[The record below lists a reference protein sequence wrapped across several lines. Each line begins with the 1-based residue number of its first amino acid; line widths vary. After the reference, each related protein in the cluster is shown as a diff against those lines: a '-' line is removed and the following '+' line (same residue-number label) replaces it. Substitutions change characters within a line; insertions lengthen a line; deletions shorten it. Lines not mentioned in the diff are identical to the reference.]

1 MRRILLTLFVGVAA
15 AAPAA
20 LWLRTALRSP
30 PATSASQ
37 LAPSSVATTRAI
49 SIGSAPIESAP
60 IESASVAQTAAAPRD
75 AALRAQAAT
84 LGLGAPDSDLVYTNL
99 TPCRIVD
106 TRLAGGRLQAG
117 ETRSFQASGTSFAG
131 QGGRDG
137 DCRVFADAPALA
149 LNVVVVQ
156 ADGPGYLTAHAY
168 GAARPY
174 VSTLNYE
181 AGEVIG
187 NEVVVKTTPAA
198 QHDFSVYSLHGA
210 HVVIDVVGY
219 FAPPVA
225 TAPQCVTTYG
235 DWVSVPG
242 GTQASGTAACPAAG
256 GYAMVSGGCN
266 WDFVNLLLIQYGP
279 ILGHS
284 NDQGG
289 YSCDADNTTQSE
301 VRFRARTL
309 CCRVPGR

>member
-1 MRRILLTLFVGVAA
+1 MRRILLTLFVGVAV

-20 LWLRTALRSP
+20 LWLRDAIPTP
-30 PATSASQ
+30 PAANAPRSTPAP
-37 LAPSSVATTRAI
+37 LATVRTAATESSPI
-49 SIGSAPIESAP
+49 APTP
-60 IESASVAQTAAAPRD
+60 GAQTVALPHD
-75 AALRAQAAT
+75 PALRAQAVA

-106 TRLAGGRLQAG
+106 TRQAGGRLQAG
-117 ETRSFQASGTSFAG
+117 ETRSFQASGASFVG

-137 DCRVFADAPALA
+137 DCRALADAPALA
-149 LNVVVVQ
+149 LNVVAVQ

-168 GAARPY
+168 GATRPY

-181 AGEVIG
+181 TGEVIG
-187 NEVVVKTTPAA
+187 NEVLVKTTAAA
-198 QHDFSVYSLHGA
+198 QYDFSVYSLQGM

-235 DWVSVPG
+235 DWVSVPA
-242 GTQASGTAACPAAG
+242 GTQATATAACPAAG
-256 GYAMVSGGCN
+256 GYALVSGGCN
-266 WDFVNLLLIQYGP
+266 WDFVNLQLIQYGP
-279 ILGHS
+279 IVGHL

-289 YSCDADNTTQSE
+289 HTCDADNTTQSE
-301 VRFRARTL
+301 VRFRANTL